1 MTYMDVEQQINR
13 RRENMINK
21 KWGQALLGA
30 GETAAAA
37 AEAGSTGAGRESR
50 GGARRGRRG
59 RGRSRP
65 CVGEGRA
72 GEA

>member
-1 MTYMDVEQQINR
+1 MDVEQQINR

-21 KWGQALLGA
+21 KGGRALPGA
-30 GETAAAA
+30 EEKAAAA
-37 AEAGSTGAGRESR
+37 AGAGSTRAG
-50 GGARRGRRG
+50 RG

-72 GEA
+72 GEG

>member
-21 KWGQALLGA
+21 KGGGEKAAVAA
-30 GETAAAA
+30 G
-37 AEAGSTGAGRESR
+37 AGSTGAGRGR
-50 GGARRGRRG
+50 GQDGGRGRE
-59 RGRSRP
+59 RSRP